1 MDDGASVVERPVVA
15 RTAGD
20 QGEPAE
26 AEVVPAAPRRPG
38 RFRRLGRHPLL
49 VAAGVGAVVSA
60 LIMPFVR
67 TGGHVGPTQVDVSL
81 RPGTRSGTVLVVP
94 PLGTVVVDSHRAPFR
109 VEATVNAIDVPA
121 LQRLASQPDVEAR
134 LRSSAEHDVAAL
146 VRRAVL
152 RVVLVSLVAGV
163 IAGALLGGRRLPGA
177 LAGGAGAVLFTLAA
191 LFAVWVGYRADSFRE
206 PRYTGALQR
215 APAVVG
221 AVKREFGSLQG
232 VRGRLEVLAGQ
243 ISQLTDVATG
253 PVPAAD
259 PSEVRILHISDIHL
273 NPMGLELARNLANTF
288 AVQAV
293 IDTGDL
299 TSFGLDA
306 ESRIGDLVDQFDV
319 PYYFVPGNHDSPANR
334 TALSHHRNITLLDGT
349 VADIGGL
356 RILGVGDPGFTG
368 IDGITHREAVG
379 MRVEH
384 AGAVAE
390 MVKQDE
396 PDVLAVA
403 GLALAGD
410 VTGKVPLVICGDIH
424 KRSEDVVGGTR
435 LLTVGSTG
443 ATGLG
448 SFTRDDDRPYEAE
461 VLHFVHGDLKA
472 LDYVTV
478 KGPSGAFTVD
488 RVVYED

>member
-1 MDDGASVVERPVVA
+1 MDERAAVVDRPSAPDASPPAVAEEAAADPAPEGRP
-15 RTAGD
+15 
-20 QGEPAE
+20 
-26 AEVVPAAPRRPG
+26 PRRH
-38 RFRRLGRHPLL
+38 RRRSLL
-49 VAAGVGAVVSA
+49 FAVGAGAVVAA
-60 LIMPFVR
+60 LVMPFVR
-67 TGGHVGPTQVDVSL
+67 TGGHIGPTQVDVSL
-81 RPGTRSGTVLVVP
+81 RPGLHDGTILVVP
-94 PLGTVVVDSHRAPFR
+94 PLGTVVVASHRAPFR
-109 VEATVNAIDVPA
+109 VEATINAIDVPA
-121 LQRLASQPDVEAR
+121 LQRLASQPDVEAE

-152 RVVLVSLVAGV
+152 RVVLISLVAGV
-163 IAGALLGGRRLPGA
+163 VAGALIGRRWTSA
-177 LAGGAGAVLFTLAA
+177 LAGGAGAA
-191 LFAVWVGYRADSFRE
+191 LFAVVALLAVWIGYRADSFRE

-221 AVKREFGSLQG
+221 AVKREFGNLEG

-259 PSEVRILHISDIHL
+259 PNEVRILHISDVHL
-273 NPMGLELARNLANTF
+273 NPMGLELARSLAGTF
-288 AVQAV
+288 QVQAV
-293 IDTGDL
+293 VDTGDL
-299 TSFGLDA
+299 TSFGIDA

-334 TALSHHRNITLLDGT
+334 NALSHHRNITVLDGT
-349 VADIGGL
+349 VADVGGV
-356 RILGVGDPGFTG
+356 RILGVADPGFTG
-368 IDGITHREAVG
+368 IDGISHREAVSL
-379 MRVEH
+379 RKEH

-410 VTGKVPLVICGDIH
+410 ATGKVPLVICGDIH
-424 KRSEDVVGGTR
+424 KRSEEVVGGTR

-461 VLHFVHGDLKA
+461 VLHFVHGSLKA
-472 LDYVTV
+472 MDYITL

-488 RVVYED
+488 RVVYSD